1 MEISEQLAAA
11 VAEIFST
18 MIMMDVTVV
27 QTAPERTSTFT
38 DSISGVIGL
47 AGTQKGVLALHFPVP
62 VALAVTSS
70 FLGMEVAELGPDVED
85 AIGELANMLGGSVKT
100 MLTDKG
106 RDIQLSMPTT
116 ISGGHYDFQS
126 LNDALRHAL
135 GFHTDAGDFL
145 VELQLER

>member
-1 MEISEQLAAA
+1 MDICEHLAAS

-18 MIMMDVTVV
+18 MIMMEVEVAD
-27 QTAPERTSTFT
+27 TASPRPSVFT
-38 DSISGVIGL
+38 NSISGVIGL
-47 AGTQKGVLALHFPVP
+47 AGTQKGVLSLHFPMA

-70 FLGMEVAELGPDVED
+70 FLGMEVTEPGPDVED

-116 ISGGHYDFQS
+116 ISGERYDVQPI
-126 LNDALRHAL
+126 NDALRHAL
-135 GFHTDAGDFL
+135 TFHTGTGDFL
-145 VELQLER
+145 VELQMEQ